1 MALGVCVVLKQ
12 MALLREMYR
21 DLYARNK
28 VVVWVV
34 LLLSLIVVVFFRGK
48 TQKEPTV
55 AHQPPD
61 FIYTIF

>member
-1 MALGVCVVLKQ
+1 MVLGVRVVLKQ

-21 DLYARNK
+21 DLYTRNK

-34 LLLSLIVVVFFRGK
+34 LLLSLIAIIFFRAEK
-48 TQKEPTV
+48 KEETSIV
-55 AHQPPD
+55 HQPTD